1 MYAKKG
7 GRVTFRTNRR
17 NYKRSSSF
25 SNGKSRNKGNVMQ
38 QFQKYTK
45 LAKEAFSTGDRIQTE
60 YYYQFA
66 DHYSRLMIEMGI
78 GLDDNEINETKNNDQ
93 HSSDVKVPSEDK
105 NFEDEKPE
113 PSSEELSDKDH
124 ESIESVPFISEPV
137 KKKSTKSKKDTA

>member
-78 GLDDNEINETKNNDQ
+78 GLDDNEINDQ